1 MTDIDA
7 LIAKAHSAA
16 EAAEDEARQ
25 IEARIARIPGAARCL
40 PTRRYGNPISAA
52 DICKNLTL
60 ASLLQ
65 RHDPALAAFLGCSG
79 GDHRRREEE
88 AAARKMA
95 ADAMAA
101 KTAELR
107 AQNHAAAVHRERS
120 ALAGVSSLTGRRL

>member
-16 EAAEDEARQ
+16 EAAEDQARA
-25 IEARIARIPGAARCL
+25 IEARICRIPGAARYL

-52 DICKNLTL
+52 DIGKNLTL

-65 RHDPALAAFLGCSG
+65 RHDPAMAAFLGCSG

-88 AAARKMA
+88 VAARKVA
-95 ADAMAA
+95 ADSLAA
-101 KTAELR
+101 RTAELQAR
-107 AQNHAAAVHRERS
+107 NHAAAQHRERCS
-120 ALAGVSSLTGRRL
+120 VAGVNPTTGRRW